1 MVSFSQR
8 FPLMVGWLSRS
19 PAGKRSFGKPLPSSS
34 SSLDRIFAVTGQRLI
49 TRSSLADLPAETKR
63 QIEQERQQLLVE
75 ASALTRS
82 LYRSC
87 IRSVRAIRYGNE
99 HDERQFQ
106 EIERKMKEKPKE
118 TDLRL
123 SMLSMMPPVD
133 REDELRS
140 RAEYYMQYA
149 HENFIQESDCL
160 NHDDLKE
167 GHVARFFYYLRNG
180 EFQRKWLLNDMQFP
194 DPCATA
200 FDEKRVNEFEQRAM
214 EAIQRMNELKYG
226 AMESQEGQHSDETME
241 EDDHDEFFD
250 EDDEVEPTPVPLWFR
265 NPRSG

>member
-1 MVSFSQR
+1 MAP
-8 FPLMVGWLSRS
+8 FPKQFFMTAGWLRS
-19 PAGKRSFGKPLPSSS
+19 PIGKRSICKPSF
-34 SSLDRIFAVTGQRLI
+34 LDRIFAVTGQRLI
-49 TRSSLADLPAETKR
+49 SRSSSAVNISAETKR
-63 QIEQERQQLLVE
+63 QINLEREQLLAE

-106 EIERKMKEKPKE
+106 EIERKMKEKPKQ
-118 TDLRL
+118 TDPRL
-123 SMLSMMPPVD
+123 SMLSMLPPVD

-160 NHDDLKE
+160 NHDELE
-167 GHVARFFYYLRNG
+167 AGHIARFFHFLRGG
-180 EFQRKWLLNDMQFP
+180 EAQRKWLLTDMQFP
-194 DPCATA
+194 DPCAKA
-200 FDEKRVNEFEQRAM
+200 FDEKRVKEFEERAM
-214 EAIQRMNELKYG
+214 AAIERMKELKYG
-226 AMESQEGQHSDETME
+226 GTSEPRGGQNSDETTV

-250 EDDEVEPTPVPLWFR
+250 EDDDEEPSTVPSWFR